1 MSQFCDKYR
10 SVAIIGNARV
20 CDNEPLDDDAKRRI
34 YEYLEKPN
42 AANWSD
48 ISGIH
53 INGRMLTLWQAV
65 RQVDPTFPATGR
77 TYEMETGRVTKEWE
91 RIPHP
96 DLVLRAIQH
105 VQSQNEP
112 VESKSLRD
120 NSEGINHRNP
130 GSPEPREQSQKRRN
144 HS

>member
-20 CDNEPLDDDAKRRI
+20 YNNEPLDDDAKRRI
-34 YEYLEKPN
+34 YKYLEKPN

-53 INGRMLTLWQAV
+53 VNGRMLTLWQAV
-65 RQVDPTFPATGR
+65 RQVDPTFPARGR

-96 DLVLRAIQH
+96 DLVLKAIQH
-105 VQSQNEP
+105 AQSHKSF
-112 VESKSLRD
+112 ESESLRD
-120 NSEGINHRNP
+120 DSESISHRNP
-130 GSPEPREQSQKRRN
+130 GPPEPSEQS
-144 HS
+144 

>member
-1 MSQFCDKYR
+1 MSQFCDKYQ
-10 SVAIIGNARV
+10 SVAIIGNVRV
-20 CDNEPLDDDAKRRI
+20 HNNEPLDDDAKRRI

-65 RQVDPTFPATGR
+65 RQVDPTFPARGR

-96 DLVLRAIQH
+96 DLVLRAIRH
-105 VQSQNEP
+105 VQSQNKP
-112 VESKSLRD
+112 FESESLRD
-120 NSEGINHRNP
+120 DPEGSNHRNSWP
-130 GSPEPREQSQKRRN
+130 PEPSEQS
-144 HS
+144 

>member
-1 MSQFCDKYR
+1 MTLFCDRYR
-10 SVAIIGNARV
+10 SVAIIGNVRV
-20 CDNEPLDDDAKRRI
+20 HNNGPLDDDAKRRI
-34 YEYLEKPN
+34 YKYLEKPN

-65 RQVDPTFPATGR
+65 RQVDATFPARGR

-96 DLVLRAIQH
+96 DLVLRAIRH
-105 VQSQNEP
+105 VQSQNKRL
-112 VESKSLRD
+112 ESESVRD
-120 NSEGINHRNP
+120 DPEGTNHRN
-130 GSPEPREQSQKRRN
+130 SEAPETRERS
-144 HS
+144 

>member
-10 SVAIIGNARV
+10 SVAIIGNVRGYN
-20 CDNEPLDDDAKRRI
+20 NEPLDDDAKRRI

-42 AANWSD
+42 ATKWSD

-53 INGRMLTLWQAV
+53 VNGRMLTLWQAV

-77 TYEMETGRVTKEWE
+77 AYEMETGRVTKEWE

-96 DLVLRAIQH
+96 DLVLRAIQYA
-105 VQSQNEP
+105 QSQN
-112 VESKSLRD
+112 KS
-120 NSEGINHRNP
+120 G
-130 GSPEPREQSQKRRN
+130 EQS
-144 HS
+144 

>member
-10 SVAIIGNARV
+10 SVAIIGNVRV
-20 CDNEPLDDDAKRRI
+20 YNNEPLDDDAKRMI
-34 YEYLEKPN
+34 YKYLEKPN

-105 VQSQNEP
+105 SQNHKSF
-112 VESKSLRD
+112 ESESLRD
-120 NSEGINHRNP
+120 NPEGTNHRNSGP
-130 GSPEPREQSQKRRN
+130 PEPSEQS
-144 HS
+144 

>member
-10 SVAIIGNARV
+10 SVAIIGNVRV
-20 CDNEPLDDDAKRRI
+20 YNNEPLDDDVKRRI

-53 INGRMLTLWQAV
+53 VNGRMLTLWQAV
-65 RQVDPTFPATGR
+65 RQADPTFPARGR
-77 TYEMETGRVTKEWE
+77 TYEAPTGRVTREWE

-105 VQSQNEP
+105 AQSHKSF
-112 VESKSLRD
+112 ESESLRD
-120 NSEGINHRNP
+120 NPEGISPRNSGPLEP
-130 GSPEPREQSQKRRN
+130 GEQS
-144 HS
+144 